1 MGVTAQE
8 AAISAM
14 VNWRASYMRRA
25 FPISSGVILG
35 FRPPLRA
42 AGAGGGEPGLS
53 AFTDEGGLVRGHQG
67 EHPEHEG
74 AVRGGGVDQS
84 VAQRPDPDPAGL
96 QGGDDVD
103 EVAQVAAKPVDPP
116 DDQGVARALSLCL
129 VVIGVRVAQRAQARA
144 WGQHREAVA
153 AQLIEVGVP
162 ERGQADHVVLADRI
176 TALAEFVY
184 GGVEIAGVPQRGGVE
199 HDAQRPQLVFLA
211 LSVALIQR
219 ARSWSLL
226 CILPTGELWLVSVC
240 GSKRGVTRR
249 PIDQGQ
255 QHVALGV
262 TVREVVAGDLLWR
275 TTREVQRAATEVT
288 LAAVLVPLFGD
299 VLIQERERFN
309 AAARV
314 ALPEEGTAVAFALTR
329 VLANG
334 DRPVR
339 LRDHQIG
346 RDRPPV
352 AVGGDVAVGR
362 RLQLSL
368 PQAL

>member
-53 AFTDEGGLVRGHQG
+53 AFTDEGGLVRGHLG

-153 AQLIEVGVP
+153 AQPTATAATPSTSTASCAARDTDRSGHRLP
-162 ERGQADHVVLADRI
+162 EQAPPRRRDQIRSAAKG
-176 TALAEFVY
+176 T
-184 GGVEIAGVPQRGGVE
+184 PCW
-199 HDAQRPQLVFLA
+199 PTW
-211 LSVALIQR
+211 
-219 ARSWSLL
+219 AR
-226 CILPTGELWLVSVC
+226 PTGTRPASRTRI
-240 GSKRGVTRR
+240 GST
-249 PIDQGQ
+249 
-255 QHVALGV
+255 
-262 TVREVVAGDLLWR
+262 
-275 TTREVQRAATEVT
+275 
-288 LAAVLVPLFGD
+288 
-299 VLIQERERFN
+299 
-309 AAARV
+309 
-314 ALPEEGTAVAFALTR
+314 
-329 VLANG
+329 
-334 DRPVR
+334 
-339 LRDHQIG
+339 
-346 RDRPPV
+346 
-352 AVGGDVAVGR
+352 
-362 RLQLSL
+362 
-368 PQAL
+368 